1 MKEENTKRESYWV
14 VEMSQGEQVSYQGTF
29 NTFDK
34 AWSKYQSFKD
44 KDIKGKASVMLQRRF
59 REYKIA

>member
-1 MKEENTKRESYWV
+1 MKDENIKRESYWV
-14 VEMSQGEQVSYQGTF
+14 VECSQGEKVAYYGTF
-29 NTFDK
+29 KTFDK

-44 KDIKGKASVMLQRRF
+44 KDYRGKASVMLQRRF